1 MSKIEVCMNGTDWIE
16 VNKNCVK
23 KMYADEMK
31 RLLIIVDE
39 SSELLMENNVK
50 TDAGKQEDAEKAE
63 IAANLQ
69 SIAQLGRSSSINLIL
84 TTQRAEAK
92 VISGNLKNNLGMRIM
107 CGRGNPIASI
117 MAFDS
122 TIGTTIDNSEKGSGM
137 TQVSGGDVTRL
148 RYYYDEFPWLLNYF
162 KLRGLDEHGYG
173 PHDFDGKAD
182 ESLPISGGTVDLK
195 QDNEKAEF
203 EFDHEKSELDH
214 RQDQKFTEL

>member
-1 MSKIEVCMNGTDWIE
+1 MNGTDWIE

-84 TTQRAEAK
+84 TTQRAEGK
-92 VISGNLKNNLGMRIM
+92 VISGN
-107 CGRGNPIASI
+107 
-117 MAFDS
+117 
-122 TIGTTIDNSEKGSGM
+122 
-137 TQVSGGDVTRL
+137 
-148 RYYYDEFPWLLNYF
+148 
-162 KLRGLDEHGYG
+162 
-173 PHDFDGKAD
+173 
-182 ESLPISGGTVDLK
+182 
-195 QDNEKAEF
+195 
-203 EFDHEKSELDH
+203 
-214 RQDQKFTEL
+214 